1 MARSTRQTVLARYPD
16 FPRIA
21 MRSTTFPYKRMIPIT
36 RLHATS
42 LSTWKLMAISR
53 HSATMEINSTRFSTN
68 RNLRAVAMASGY
80 RLSPG
85 IPSDSSTC
93 LQSGQRSVSSNM
105 TTLHFLHL
113 FIIYSVRLN
122 LHIHTI
128 RRNLAEKC
136 LLYQSLGKDGTEC
149 KYQRILVRTDRSFQ
163 ILPF

>member
-1 MARSTRQTVLARYPD
+1 MDRNKELKVHRLRLPGRSLCSIRSNRKWCKRRGSSLQCQNCFFVYPIID
-16 FPRIA
+16 CNL
-21 MRSTTFPYKRMIPIT
+21 K
-36 RLHATS
+36 
-42 LSTWKLMAISR
+42 
-53 HSATMEINSTRFSTN
+53 
-68 RNLRAVAMASGY
+68 NLRAVAMASGY

>member
-1 MARSTRQTVLARYPD
+1 MPLPCPPEIDGNQQTLRHNGDKQYQILHKPKFTRRCNGIRIPALSRYPVRLQHM
-16 FPRIA
+16 FTERTAVRIVQ
-21 MRSTTFPYKRMIPIT
+21 YDNIT
-36 RLHATS
+36 
-42 LSTWKLMAISR
+42 
-53 HSATMEINSTRFSTN
+53 
-68 RNLRAVAMASGY
+68 
-80 RLSPG
+80 
-85 IPSDSSTC
+85 
-93 LQSGQRSVSSNM
+93 
-105 TTLHFLHL
+105 FLHL

>member
-1 MARSTRQTVLARYPD
+1 MPLPCPPEIDGNQQTLRHNGDKQYQILHKPEFTRRC
-16 FPRIA
+16 
-21 MRSTTFPYKRMIPIT
+21 
-36 RLHATS
+36 
-42 LSTWKLMAISR
+42 
-53 HSATMEINSTRFSTN
+53 N
-68 RNLRAVAMASGY
+68 ASGY